1 MGIGAGVDELGIDP
15 DAIVDSLDTAF
26 QDVGDAQ
33 LLPDLAQ
40 VAFPN
45 SLVLHHAGAADHFEV
60 RDFRQIGEDLI
71 LDAIGKEGGLLIRA
85 QVFEGEDCD
94 AFRGSGCGKAGGWRR
109 GILSRFRG
117 NRREK
122 DPIADGQRHRRKEKD
137 RQQGVPRGQ
146 GTQPN
151 AGVGGAP
158 SRGFAFEL
166 LGQRRV
172 PDFIGVE
179 VNNRNNYAVLHFAF
193 AEVVQ
198 VRLPVP
204 VLRQIFR
211 HAFREKN
218 VSGIAAIHH
227 ALGHVHASPGHVGPV
242 VHIGHPTH
250 GSAMDAHPHFEFRM
264 TPQRL
269 AGLHRASDWRIRSG
283 GKSERH
289 SVSGRQPDQFSGR
302 FRGAESIG
310 VADDLIE
317 LVQRL
322 VLLINQQF
330 RVADNV
336 YEQDVSDFEFEIG
349 IEFRRH
355 RAAAHRVRCEK
366 TACFER
372 KLLPR
377 QSRLFLR
384 FAGDESFRSLLAKAF
399 GVRLRNRPRSSTD
412 RTRVSIFAILLAPN
426 RAGGVEAS
434 S

>member
-1 MGIGAGVDELGIDP
+1 MRLITLRSATF
-15 DAIVDSLDTAF
+15 ARFS
-26 QDVGDAQ
+26 
-33 LLPDLAQ
+33 
-40 VAFPN
+40 
-45 SLVLHHAGAADHFEV
+45 
-60 RDFRQIGEDLI
+60 EDLI

-94 AFRGSGCGKAGGWRR
+94 AFRGSGGGRAGGWRR

-122 DPIADGQRHRRKEKD
+122 DPIADGHRHRRKEKD
-137 RQQGVPRGQ
+137 REQGIPRGK

-193 AEVVQ
+193 AEIVQ

-218 VSGIAAIHH
+218 VSGVAAIHH

-264 TPQRL
+264 IPQRL

-283 GKSERH
+283 GKRKRH
-289 SVSGRQPDQFSGR
+289 SVSGRQPNQFSGR
-302 FRGAESIG
+302 FRGAKSIG

-330 RVADNV
+330 RVPDNV
-336 YEQDVSDFEFEIG
+336 DEQDVSDFEFEIG

-384 FAGDESFRSLLAKAF
+384 FAGGEWPLDPAEPRGGAFSNRSSAKTIRREWIKRGNLQRRLAIVHGVPTRRVEHKRKALF
-399 GVRLRNRPRSSTD
+399 ENPHHICITQLNQAPRSAKPNSAP
-412 RTRVSIFAILLAPN
+412 TRRVCRL
-426 RAGGVEAS
+426 
-434 S
+434 

>member
-1 MGIGAGVDELGIDP
+1 ML
-15 DAIVDSLDTAF
+15 T
-26 QDVGDAQ
+26 
-33 LLPDLAQ
+33 DLAQ

-45 SLVLHHAGAADHFEV
+45 GLVLHHARAADYFEV
-60 RDFRQIGEDLI
+60 RDLRQIGEDLI

-85 QVFEGEDCD
+85 QVFEREDCN
-94 AFRGSGCGKAGGWRR
+94 AFRRSGCRPGLWRGGILQRIRR
-109 GILSRFRG
+109 GRWE
-117 NRREK
+117 EK
-122 DPIADGQRHRRKEKD
+122 PIADSQGHRRKEED
-137 RQQGVPRGQ
+137 RQQGVPRGK

-151 AGVGGAP
+151 ISISGAP
-158 SRGFAFEL
+158 SGGLAFEL
-166 LGQRRV
+166 LGQGRV
-172 PDFIGVE
+172 PHLVVVE
-179 VNNRNNYAVLHFAF
+179 INDRNNHAMLYFALT
-193 AEVVQ
+193 EVVQ
-198 VRLPVP
+198 VRLPMP

-218 VSGIAAIHH
+218 VPGVTAIHD
-227 ALGHVHASPGHVGPV
+227 ALGHVDASPGDVGPV

-250 GSAMDAHPHFEFRM
+250 RSAMNAHPHFEFRM

-322 VLLINQQF
+322 VLLVNQQF
-330 RVADNV
+330 RVPDNV
-336 YEQDVSDFEFEIG
+336 DEQDMSDFQFEIG

-355 RAAAHRVRCEK
+355 RAAAHRVRCGR
-366 TACFER
+366 TAFFER

-377 QSRLFLR
+377 QPPTFSALR
-384 FAGDESFRSLLAKAF
+384 K
-399 GVRLRNRPRSSTD
+399 GVRLPSEPGVSAFSKKTAGMPSKKTAIPDATKAGNSWRIVTKRPRFSCPPS
-412 RTRVSIFAILLAPN
+412 FFEFQP
-426 RAGGVEAS
+426 
-434 S
+434 